1 MWQNRTGLA
10 ADGDYLAVGGTATE
24 LGKGLQS

>member
-10 ADGDYLAVGGTATE
+10 ADGKQLSVGGTATK

>member
-10 ADGDYLAVGGTATE
+10 ADGDYLAVGGIATE